1 MFLGRA
7 MGVVEVTVAC
17 DGLSGVPLLWVQPER
32 SDGAPAG
39 SAIVV
44 ADSTYRAG
52 PGDRVYIVDGREA
65 TFPLPSPFVPVD
77 ATIVGIVDEVDC
89 P

>member
-1 MFLGRA
+1 MFLGRT

-17 DGLSGVPLLWVQPER
+17 EGLAGVPLLWVRPET
-32 SDGAPAG
+32 SDGEPTG
-39 SAIVV
+39 PAIVV

-52 PGDRVYIVDGREA
+52 LDERVYLVDGREA
-65 TFPLPSPFVPVD
+65 TSPLPSRFVPVD
-77 ATIVGIVDEVDC
+77 ATIVGIVDDVEC